1 MLWLLEDPD
10 ITSAGAQDLKCGLFV
25 QFAADLLRFNGGND
39 AIACVDD
46 GGSCSSLHEHF
57 SARVES

>member
-1 MLWLLEDPD
+1 MVNRRFTHIVSRCAKVEVW
-10 ITSAGAQDLKCGLFV
+10 SFV
-25 QFAADLLRFNGGND
+25 QFGAELFRFNGGND

-46 GGSCSSLHEHF
+46 GGSCSSLYEHF